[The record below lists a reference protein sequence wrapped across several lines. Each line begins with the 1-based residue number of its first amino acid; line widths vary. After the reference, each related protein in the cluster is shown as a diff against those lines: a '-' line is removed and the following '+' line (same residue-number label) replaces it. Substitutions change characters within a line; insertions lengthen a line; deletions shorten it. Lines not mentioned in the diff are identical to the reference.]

1 MQYGTISLDQTEI
14 RLREFVA
21 GVYGWMA
28 GGLALTAG
36 IGMWIA
42 NSPQALIF
50 LAQNPWLIW
59 VLFIAQLALVISIGV
74 PSLNGIVSTILYIA
88 YSALTGVTLSGIFLV
103 YTKSSIA
110 LAFFSTAGMFGVMAL
125 YGYTTKKDLTR
136 MGQILFMALIGIVIA
151 SLINLF
157 FRSNTF
163 EFIISIL
170 GVVIFSGLIAYDNQK
185 IKQIGEQ
192 ACSLDENAI
201 QKFTVVGALALYL
214 DFINLFL
221 ILLRLLGERRE

>member
-1 MQYGTISLDQTEI
+1 MDYGTISLDQAEI
-14 RLREFVA
+14 RLREFVY

-28 GGLALTAG
+28 GGLALTAL

-59 VLFIAQLALVISIGV
+59 VLFIGQLVMVISIGV
-74 PSLNGIVSTILYIA
+74 PSVSGTTSTILYIL

-103 YTKSSIA
+103 YTKASIA
-110 LAFFSTAGMFGVMAL
+110 LAFFSTAGMFGAMAI

-136 MGQILFMALIGIVIA
+136 MGQILFMMLIGIVIA

-157 FRSNTF
+157 FHSSTF

-170 GVVIFSGLIAYDNQK
+170 GVIVFSGLTAYDNQK
-185 IKQIGEQ
+185 IKQIGQ
-192 ACSLDENAI
+192 QTYSLDENAI

-214 DFINLFL
+214 DFLNLFL
-221 ILLRLLGERRE
+221 LLLQLLGSRRD